1 MRNTMKKFV
10 TYVMALTL
18 LFSVEIAFGQG
29 YTFRV
34 LANKGS
40 NKVKKAGSGQVVAL
54 KTGATLNSGDALVA
68 SAGSYIGLMHKTGKT
83 IEVRK
88 AGTITVTDL
97 EKKVQTGK
105 SSVASRY
112 AKFVSDKMNEKASG
126 NYRSRLNATGAVSRA
141 VGDGS
146 LDVMIPENNNRILG
160 DNIIVRW
167 EAETEGATYVV
178 TVKNINDDVIFTAE
192 TDKTS
197 INLNLTYKDSQGE
210 PEPLYLV
217 TIEDK
222 NNPEIVSAEKGIV
235 RVDTDD
241 ELVSSLNGLKA
252 EVPDDSALTKLIYA
266 SFFEENGLLLD
277 ALTKY
282 EEAIELSPDIEDFQ
296 ELYENFL
303 ITNGLSP
310 E

>member
-10 TYVMALTL
+10 TYAMALL
-18 LFSVEIAFGQG
+18 VLFSVETAFGQG

-88 AGTITVTDL
+88 AGTISVTDL
-97 EKKVQTGK
+97 EKQVKTGK

-112 AKFVSDKMNEKASG
+112 AKFVSDKMNEKQSG

-146 LDVMIPENNNRILG
+146 LDVMIPDSNNKILG
-160 DNIIVRW
+160 DNTIIRW
-167 EAETEGATYVV
+167 EAESEGATYVV
-178 TVKNINDDVIFTAE
+178 TVRDIQDEVIFTTE

-197 INLNLTYKDSQGE
+197 INLDLTAEGMDGQ
-210 PEPLYLV
+210 PLYLV
-217 TIEDK
+217 TVADK
-222 NNPEIVSAEKGIV
+222 NNDEIVSAQKGIV
-235 RVDTDD
+235 RVEEDD
-241 ELVSSLNGLKA
+241 ELVASLNGLKA
-252 EVPDDSALTKLIYA
+252 EVPDDSPLTKLIYA

-282 EEAIELSPDIEDFQ
+282 EEAIQMSPDIEDFQ

>member
-10 TYVMALTL
+10 TYAMALML
-18 LFSVEIAFGQG
+18 LFSVELVSGQG

-40 NKVKKAGSGQVVAL
+40 NKVKKAGTGQVVAL
-54 KTGATLNSGDALVA
+54 KTGATLNAGDALVA
-68 SAGSYIGLMHKTGKT
+68 SSGAYIGLMHKSGKT

-88 AGTITVTDL
+88 AGTMAVADL
-97 EKKVQTGK
+97 EKQVKTGK

-146 LDVMIPENNNRILG
+146 LDVMIPDNNNRVLG
-160 DNIIVRW
+160 DNTVIRW
-167 EAETEGATYVV
+167 EAESEGATYVV
-178 TVKNINDDVIFTAE
+178 TVRDISDEIIFTTE
-192 TDKTS
+192 TTKTS
-197 INLNLTYKDSQGE
+197 INLDLTAEGMQGQ
-210 PEPLYLV
+210 PLYLV
-217 TIEDK
+217 TVVDK
-222 NNPEIVSAEKGIV
+222 NNPDIASAQKGIV
-235 RVDTDD
+235 RVEEDD
-241 ELVSSLNGLKA
+241 ELFASLNGLKA
-252 EVPDDSALTKLIYA
+252 EVPEDSPLTKLIYA

-282 EEAIELSPDIEDFQ
+282 EEAIQMAPEIADFQ

>member
-1 MRNTMKKFV
+1 MKTIMKKV
-10 TYVMALTL
+10 ITYSIALMM
-18 LFSVEIAFGQG
+18 LFSAEIAFGQG

-34 LANKGS
+34 LANKGA
-40 NKVKKAGSGQVVAL
+40 NKVKKAGTGQMVAL
-54 KTGATLNSGDALVA
+54 KTGATLNAGDALVA
-68 SAGSYIGLMHKTGKT
+68 STGSYIGLMHKTGKT

-88 AGTITVTDL
+88 AGTIKVADL
-97 EKKVQTGK
+97 EKSVKTGK

-112 AKFVSDKMNEKASG
+112 AKFVSDKMNEKQSG

-146 LDVMIPENNNRILG
+146 LDVMIPESNNRILG
-160 DNIIVRW
+160 SNTIIRW
-167 EAETEGATYVV
+167 EAESEGATYVV
-178 TVKNINDDVIFTAE
+178 TVRDIQDEVIFTTE

-197 INLNLTYKDSQGE
+197 IDLDLTAESMQNQ
-210 PEPLYLV
+210 PLYLV
-217 TIEDK
+217 TVADK
-222 NNPEIVSAEKGIV
+222 NNPDIVSAQKGIV
-235 RVDTDD
+235 RVEEDD
-241 ELVSSLNGLKA
+241 ELVALLNGLMA
-252 EVPDDSALTKLIYA
+252 EVPDDSPLTKLIYA

-282 EEAIELSPDIEDFQ
+282 EEAIQLSPDVADFQ
-296 ELYENFL
+296 EMYKLFL

>member
-1 MRNTMKKFV
+1 MKKFV
-10 TYVMALTL
+10 TYAMALML
-18 LFSVEIAFGQG
+18 LFSVELVSGQG

-40 NKVKKAGSGQVVAL
+40 NKVKKAGTGQVVAL
-54 KTGATLNSGDALVA
+54 KTGATLNAGDALVA
-68 SAGSYIGLMHKTGKT
+68 SSGAYIGLMHKSGKT

-88 AGTITVTDL
+88 AGTMAVADL
-97 EKKVQTGK
+97 EKQVKTGK

-146 LDVMIPENNNRILG
+146 LDVMIPDNNNRVLG
-160 DNIIVRW
+160 DNTVIRW
-167 EAETEGATYVV
+167 EAESEGATYVV
-178 TVKNINDDVIFTAE
+178 TVRDISDEIIFTTE
-192 TDKTS
+192 TTKTS
-197 INLNLTYKDSQGE
+197 INLDLTAEGMQGQ
-210 PEPLYLV
+210 PLYLV
-217 TIEDK
+217 TVVDK
-222 NNPEIVSAEKGIV
+222 NNPDIASAQKGIV
-235 RVDTDD
+235 RVEEDD
-241 ELVSSLNGLKA
+241 ELFASLNGLKA
-252 EVPDDSALTKLIYA
+252 EVPEDSPLTKLIYA

-282 EEAIELSPDIEDFQ
+282 EEAIQMAPEIADFQ

>member
-1 MRNTMKKFV
+1 MKKFV
-10 TYVMALTL
+10 TYAMALML
-18 LFSVEIAFGQG
+18 LFSVELVSGQG

-40 NKVKKAGSGQVVAL
+40 NKVKKAGTGQVVAL
-54 KTGATLNSGDALVA
+54 KTGATLNAGDALVA
-68 SAGSYIGLMHKTGKT
+68 SNGAYIGLMHKSGKT

-88 AGTITVTDL
+88 AGTMAVSDL
-97 EKKVQTGK
+97 EKQVKTGK

-146 LDVMIPENNNRILG
+146 LDVMIPDNNNRILG
-160 DNIIVRW
+160 DNTVIRW
-167 EAETEGATYVV
+167 EAESEGATYVV
-178 TVKNINDDVIFTAE
+178 TVRDISDEVIFTTE
-192 TDKTS
+192 TTKTS
-197 INLNLTYKDSQGE
+197 INLDLTAEGMQGQ
-210 PEPLYLV
+210 PLYLV
-217 TIEDK
+217 TVADK
-222 NNPEIVSAEKGIV
+222 NNPEIVSAQKGIV
-235 RVDTDD
+235 RVEEDD
-241 ELVSSLNGLKA
+241 ELFASLNGLKA
-252 EVPDDSALTKLIYA
+252 EVSEDSPLTKLIYA

-282 EEAIELSPDIEDFQ
+282 EEAIQMAPEIEDFQ